1 MKNIYD
7 IITEQ
12 KAIVD
17 VNIASYDLEYTVNH
31 MIDNDCY
38 LQEGLGDNVRNIA
51 QKVIEFIK
59 TIINKI
65 KELVN
70 KAIGYFKNMKRGKL
84 IDLDKIN
91 FSVGNPPNINV
102 KPGDNT
108 QKNQQKE
115 ITITEQELV
124 SAIKAS
130 QKKVNVIRYVNLNIK
145 KDLAD
150 RFLSSVY
157 STSSRFTEDKDGVV
171 NHIYLKSILKQG
183 FRGEGSIK
191 KHGLDEKISIVDR
204 IKLELN
210 EPTEPQEYTIANLA
224 NELFSYNET
233 DEIISIIN
241 NLNKTAIDGLNK
253 LKQKIESKEIQDN
266 ASLNEVQKVTSMTA
280 SFVGYLIPNIS
291 KAFNSYKKIVNVA
304 VNDYVTKKY
313 GK

>member
-1 MKNIYD
+1 MRNIYD

-17 VNIASYDLEYTVNH
+17 VNIASYDLEYTANH

-84 IDLDKIN
+84 ID
-91 FSVGNPPNINV
+91 S
-102 KPGDNT
+102 DNT

-130 QKKVNVIRYVNLNIK
+130 QKKVKVVRYVNLNTK

-157 STSSRFTEDKDGVV
+157 STSSRFIEDKDGVV
-171 NHIYLKSILKQG
+171 NHLYIKSILKQG
-183 FRGEGSIK
+183 FEGEGSIK
-191 KHGLDEKISIVDR
+191 KHRLDENISIVDR

-224 NELFSYNET
+224 NEIFSYNET
-233 DEIISIIN
+233 DEIISVIN

>member
-1 MKNIYD
+1 MKNRNIYD

-17 VNIASYDLEYTVNH
+17 VNIASYDLEYTANH

-84 IDLDKIN
+84 ID
-91 FSVGNPPNINV
+91 S
-102 KPGDNT
+102 DNT

-130 QKKVNVIRYVNLNIK
+130 QKKVKVVRYVNLNTK

-157 STSSRFTEDKDGVV
+157 STSSRFIEDKDGVV
-171 NHIYLKSILKQG
+171 NHLYIKSILKQG
-183 FRGEGSIK
+183 FEGEGSIK
-191 KHGLDEKISIVDR
+191 KHRLDENISIVDR

-224 NELFSYNET
+224 NEIFSYNET
-233 DEIISIIN
+233 DEIISVIN